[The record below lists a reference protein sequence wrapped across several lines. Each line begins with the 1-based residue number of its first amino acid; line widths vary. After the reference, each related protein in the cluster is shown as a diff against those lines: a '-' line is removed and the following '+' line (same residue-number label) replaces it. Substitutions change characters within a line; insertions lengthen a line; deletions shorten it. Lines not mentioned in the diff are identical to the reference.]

1 VWRIAYRSHHE
12 EDFYNIFFLRRR
24 RGVMEELFMV
34 RLEFFIENVD
44 VDANIVIIFVVWKE
58 KF

>member
-1 VWRIAYRSHHE
+1 
-12 EDFYNIFFLRRR
+12 
-24 RGVMEELFMV
+24 MEELFMV